1 MRRAYVALV
10 LSLVSWG
17 VSVTV
22 ADTALDVLS
31 AADLLMAEIA
41 LGTAFVGLTLL
52 VLRRPLRAPWRSAA
66 ALGALEPAG
75 AYLLANL
82 GLARTSAA
90 AGSLL
95 ISLES
100 VFAVALAWLFLR
112 ERLTGRETAALGLGL
127 AGATVVALTQDG
139 GESGMVGN
147 LLLVLSSVAAGG
159 YVVLARRLA
168 VGVDPLALV
177 FKQGVAALVLVLPFA
192 AVSWADGGS
201 RFVGAPVGT
210 WALAAL
216 AGLVGFAVPFTLW
229 SYGAGHVR
237 PGVAAAG
244 LNLIPV
250 VGLLSA
256 ALFGRGLPTVPQLG
270 GGLVLLGGLALL
282 TRTGAETEIRPAAA
296 TGPEAVALAPDAVP
310 CPSR

>member
-22 ADTALDVLS
+22 ADAALDVLS
-31 AADLLMAEIA
+31 AADLLVAEIA
-41 LGTAFVGLTLL
+41 IGTLFVGLALL
-52 VLRRPLRAPWRSAA
+52 VLRRPVRAPWRSAA
-66 ALGALEPAG
+66 LLGALEPAG

-112 ERLTGRETAALGLGL
+112 ERLSRRETLAIGLGL
-127 AGATVVALTQDG
+127 AGATLVALTQQG
-139 GESGMVGN
+139 GESGVLGN
-147 LLLVLSSVAAGG
+147 LLLVLSSLAAGG
-159 YVVLARRLA
+159 YVVLARRHA
-168 VGVDPLALV
+168 IGVDPLSLV
-177 FKQGVAALVLVLPFA
+177 FKQGVASLLMVLPFA
-192 AVSWADGGS
+192 AASWAGDGS
-201 RFVGAPVGT
+201 RLVGATAGT
-210 WALAAL
+210 WALAVL
-216 AGLVGFAVPFTLW
+216 AGLVGFAIPFTLW
-229 SYGAGHVR
+229 SYGASQVR

-250 VGLLSA
+250 VGVLSA
-256 ALFGRGLPTVPQLG
+256 AVFGRGLPTTAQLM
-270 GGLVLLGGLALL
+270 GGLVILAGLALL
-282 TRTGAETEIRPAAA
+282 SRTPRDAEVALSV
-296 TGPEAVALAPDAVP
+296 GPLAPDPVP